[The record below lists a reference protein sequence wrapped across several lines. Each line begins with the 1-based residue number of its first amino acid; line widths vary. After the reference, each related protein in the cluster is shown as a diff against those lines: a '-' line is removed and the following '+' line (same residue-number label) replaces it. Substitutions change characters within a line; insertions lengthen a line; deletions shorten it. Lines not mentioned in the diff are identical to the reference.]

1 MSSVRVCLVCKTENP
16 TSAAK
21 CSSCGAP
28 LRISQTV
35 ALPKTESSF
44 SRDYNF
50 QEVELAP
57 GKVALYFVGKQHPL
71 IIRAGAGVILGRAG
85 TEAPL
90 PVIDLTEYR
99 AGLLGVSRQH
109 AILRPIPDGYV
120 IEDLDS
126 TNGTFVNEER
136 VTSGA
141 PHLLQNSDQI
151 RLGGL
156 VIFIRFTL

>member
-1 MSSVRVCLVCKTENP
+1 VSNVRMCLVCKAENP
-16 TSAAK
+16 ASAGT

-28 LRISQTV
+28 LRMSQTM
-35 ALPKTESSF
+35 ALSKTESNF

-50 QEVELAP
+50 QDVELAP
-57 GKVALYFVGKQHPL
+57 GKVALYFVGKQYPL
-71 IIRAGAGVILGRAG
+71 IIRAGDGVILGRTG

-109 AILRPIPDGYV
+109 AVLRPVPNGYV
-120 IEDLDS
+120 IEDLNS
-126 TNGTFVNEER
+126 TNGTFVNDEP
-136 VTSGA
+136 VTSDA
-141 PHLLQNSDQI
+141 PRTLKDKDQI

-156 VIFIRFTL
+156 VLFVRFSV